1 MSKKDAQKKNKENFQ
16 DKHIWHEQLQEV
28 KEWKDSQIK

>member
-1 MSKKDAQKKNKENFQ
+1 MSKKDAQKKNENFQ
-16 DKHIWHEQLQEV
+16 DKYIWHEQLQEV